1 MSAVVHLEVFDPTG
15 VAQGTVAARHVK
27 TFGSAAEL
35 ARATLAQRRDLPAG
49 FESFTCV
56 QMNEFYLS
64 HRVEMSLDYA
74 ATLQREAGL
83 IQRENAV
90 IGAATN
96 SDNEGAGTAVDAD
109 DSAGKHASSLAA
121 NPATRPPVV
130 RPHPAHYQA
139 HGRLYRAIVSL
150 PASMCERDRPLQER
164 WVFFDC
170 PTDDMPH
177 GRIEALLAL
186 AWNISTLGW
195 CDNGLI
201 YNITEAREL
210 IAQND
215 ADDDTAL
222 FECEWGSEGTKHV
235 PLHDVDFFCTPRV
248 RARLE
253 LALLQAHLGT
263 SLEGGAA

>member
-1 MSAVVHLEVFDPTG
+1 
-15 VAQGTVAARHVK
+15 
-27 TFGSAAEL
+27 
-35 ARATLAQRRDLPAG
+35 
-49 FESFTCV
+49 
-56 QMNEFYLS
+56 
-64 HRVEMSLDYA
+64 MSLQSTASRPTA
-74 ATLQREAGL
+74 AP
-83 IQRENAV
+83 
-90 IGAATN
+90 
-96 SDNEGAGTAVDAD
+96 
-109 DSAGKHASSLAA
+109 A
-121 NPATRPPVV
+121 NPAPRLPGS

-170 PTDDMPH
+170 PTGDMPH

-235 PLHDVDFFCTPRV
+235 ALHDVDFFCTPRV

-253 LALLQAHLGT
+253 LALLQAHVGKVM
-263 SLEGGAA
+263 EGGVA